1 MSSNQKNVN
10 DINKYTGLNK
20 ILKSKFVQYIFNSI
34 YDGTFSDFIGDWK
47 WIFSFSKKYKWVIVF
62 YLILGILSSTLSLGS
77 SVVSKY
83 LIDII
88 VNKKTDSLWILVFL
102 MIFSTIFSLI
112 CSSLLSRL
120 SLKISIYVNNDIQ
133 SDIFDKMIDAEWSE
147 INKYSNGDLLNRF
160 SNDIGTV
167 ANNAVNWIPNLIINI
182 YTFIATFVVILYYD
196 KIMAII
202 ALLSAPILLL
212 VSRFLM
218 RKMQKYK
225 RRILEMNSQM
235 MAFEVETFYN
245 FDTIKS
251 FGITKYYSNELKKWQ
266 QKYKEY
272 NMDYNSF
279 SIKTNIFSTIVGT
292 TISMLAFGYCL
303 YRLWNGSITY
313 GTMTLFLQQ
322 RSQLSSNFNSLVSI
336 IPGMLNSSLS
346 AHRIREIVE
355 LPKEKHDPE
364 VAEKLEEISKDG
376 LTVQLKDVSF
386 SYVDSKN
393 VIKNSQFIAKPNEI
407 VAIIGPSGEGKTTM
421 LRLILGLVHP
431 ELGQTIM
438 YGNDGIE
445 YEMNADLRKL
455 FSYVPQGNT
464 IISGTVAD
472 NLKMIKED
480 ATDEEMIEALKVACA
495 WDFVSEIDGGLY
507 GKLGE
512 KGRGISEGQAQRIAI
527 ARAVL
532 RNSPILLLD
541 EATSALDV
549 ETEKKVLSNII
560 RQHPNKTCI
569 VSTHRPSVLSMC
581 QRIYRVVDK
590 KVIELD
596 EQSSKQ
602 MIKELS

>member
-1 MSSNQKNVN
+1 MNWSDDMSNRNMN
-10 DINKYTGLNK
+10 PNNINEYTGLNK
-20 ILKSKFVQYIFNSI
+20 ILKSKFVQYIFNSM

-251 FGITKYYSNELKKWQ
+251 FGITKYYSNE
-266 QKYKEY
+266 
-272 NMDYNSF
+272 
-279 SIKTNIFSTIVGT
+279 
-292 TISMLAFGYCL
+292 
-303 YRLWNGSITY
+303 
-313 GTMTLFLQQ
+313 
-322 RSQLSSNFNSLVSI
+322 
-336 IPGMLNSSLS
+336 
-346 AHRIREIVE
+346 
-355 LPKEKHDPE
+355 
-364 VAEKLEEISKDG
+364 
-376 LTVQLKDVSF
+376 
-386 SYVDSKN
+386 
-393 VIKNSQFIAKPNEI
+393 
-407 VAIIGPSGEGKTTM
+407 
-421 LRLILGLVHP
+421 
-431 ELGQTIM
+431 
-438 YGNDGIE
+438 
-445 YEMNADLRKL
+445 
-455 FSYVPQGNT
+455 
-464 IISGTVAD
+464 
-472 NLKMIKED
+472 
-480 ATDEEMIEALKVACA
+480 
-495 WDFVSEIDGGLY
+495 
-507 GKLGE
+507 
-512 KGRGISEGQAQRIAI
+512 
-527 ARAVL
+527 
-532 RNSPILLLD
+532 
-541 EATSALDV
+541 
-549 ETEKKVLSNII
+549 
-560 RQHPNKTCI
+560 
-569 VSTHRPSVLSMC
+569 
-581 QRIYRVVDK
+581 
-590 KVIELD
+590 
-596 EQSSKQ
+596 
-602 MIKELS
+602 